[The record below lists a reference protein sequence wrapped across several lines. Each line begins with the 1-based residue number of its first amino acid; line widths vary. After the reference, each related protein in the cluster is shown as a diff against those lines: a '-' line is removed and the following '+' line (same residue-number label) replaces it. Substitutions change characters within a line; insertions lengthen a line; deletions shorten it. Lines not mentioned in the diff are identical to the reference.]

1 MPLDTL
7 DKLGATAFEGHLVRK
22 DLVRKYSS
30 QYDVPAYVVESM
42 LGRYCLSSIQE
53 EIDEGLRVVE
63 RQLADRIACTGDEEL
78 FKDRICKNGSVN
90 LIDIVR
96 ARRQFT
102 TAEWKQLMLR
112 SVGFEPAVLSER
124 AQMVALL
131 RMVPFVERNYNMV
144 ELGPKG
150 TGKRHFYQHSSPY
163 AHHISG
169 GKTTVAKMFFNL
181 ASGEPGFV
189 CQYDV
194 VCFEEISGVSFDPK
208 DGVYILKD
216 YMESGEF
223 SRRKKRIRGEG
234 SIVMVGNL
242 ERELKKQQSM
252 GHLLSPLNDTVFM
265 DRIHAYLPGGD
276 FPKMNPNEHFTD
288 HFGLASDFLSE
299 CWHQLRNTSR
309 CPAFQGRVNFGAALS
324 SRDLSA
330 VYKTLSGLTK
340 LLYPDPDMHIPDEE
354 LEYLVRSAL
363 KCRQRV
369 KEQQKKCLKTE
380 FSNTHFSY
388 TLGKTGIEKFVEI
401 PEELCMYGAD
411 QCWS

>member
-1 MPLDTL
+1 MISAALFAIDSL
-7 DKLGATAFEGHLVRK
+7 RAIQ
-22 DLVRKYSS
+22 SS
-30 QYDVPAYVVESM
+30 NMDA
-42 LGRYCLSSIQE
+42 LS
-53 EIDEGLRVVE
+53 V
-63 RQLADRIACTGDEEL
+63 
-78 FKDRICKNGSVN
+78 
-90 LIDIVR
+90 LIR

-102 TAEWKQLMLR
+102 TAEWKQLLLR
-112 SVGFEPAVLSER
+112 SVGFEPAALSER
-124 AQMVALL
+124 AQRVALL

-150 TGKRHFYQHSSPY
+150 TGNRHLYQQNSPY
-163 AHHISG
+163 VHLIFG
-169 GKTTVAKMFFNL
+169 DKTTVAKMFLNL

-194 VCFEEISGVSFDPK
+194 VCFDEISGVSFDPK
-208 DGVYILKD
+208 DGVYILKG

-223 SRRKKRIRGEG
+223 SRRNKRIRAEG
-234 SIVMVGNL
+234 SIVIVGDL
-242 ERELKKQQSM
+242 EIDLQQQQKI
-252 GHLLSPLNDTVFM
+252 GHMLSPLNDTILM

-276 FPKMNPNEHFTD
+276 FPKLNSKEHFTD